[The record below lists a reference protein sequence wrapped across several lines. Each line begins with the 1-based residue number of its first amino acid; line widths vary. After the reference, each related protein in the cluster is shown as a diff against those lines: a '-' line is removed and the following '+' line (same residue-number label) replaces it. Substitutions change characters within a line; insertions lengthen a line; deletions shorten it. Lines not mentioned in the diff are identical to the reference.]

1 MVTCS
6 ILPGSR
12 SKSGAASPRW
22 GPQPRPGLVPAE
34 SAGRPL
40 PLWAQAQQL
49 RRRAAGVG
57 RGADAAGQDGAGE
70 RGPHRKGAAPRVSEA
85 ASSAREYY
93 RVRPTHSFR
102 MASVIAV
109 PWRTRTTWLPCGSSV
124 PPKEKATE
132 G

>member
-1 MVTCS
+1 MSGTS
-6 ILPGSR
+6 PFHIL
-12 SKSGAASPRW
+12 SGPAPR
-22 GPQPRPGLVPAE
+22 RA
-34 SAGRPL
+34 
-40 PLWAQAQQL
+40 
-49 RRRAAGVG
+49 AAGVG